1 MAAWSDHLSFFL
13 RSPPPLEC
21 ERYVGVVAVIL
32 LCLFICVFFLL
43 HNKLP
48 PPPPTEWLGNSKH
61 LLSHNSWASG
71 TRKWFI
77 WVVGLTS
84 CTQCYLWLQS
94 SECLIGGWKI
104 RFQVLISGHWQ
115 EAVALHYSIC
125 SQHVNFP
132 RISGPRRGLGGRR
145 GMFCHLASQN
155 YKLLLTSY

>member
-1 MAAWSDHLSFFL
+1 MSFSISHPSALLVLGRSVKSAKAEVWWRHEVTISLFFL
-13 RSPPPLEC
+13 DHPHHLNVRGML
-21 ERYVGVVAVIL
+21 VL
-32 LCLFICVFFLL
+32 LLLFCFVCLFVFFFLL

-61 LLSHNSWASG
+61 LLSHNSQGSG

-104 RFQVLISGHWQ
+104 CFQVLISGHWQ

-125 SQHVNFP
+125 SQHVNWL
-132 RISGPRRGLGGRR
+132 SGE
-145 GMFCHLASQN
+145 
-155 YKLLLTSY
+155 